1 MYNPCIYCKLLF
13 AVLYHFSVAG
23 FREAVI
29 VLQHR
34 LAISLDPTGV
44 CLPSSKCYFVINRFY
59 YTLLLLSQR
68 ELANALVS
76 LGCLSSAL
84 ELYEHLEM
92 WEELAECLQSVGR
105 TGRAEEV
112 LRQQIAVNATP
123 TLWCLLGDVTK
134 VTLIERLAI

>member
-1 MYNPCIYCKLLF
+1 M
-13 AVLYHFSVAG
+13 S
-23 FREAVI
+23 
-29 VLQHR
+29 
-34 LAISLDPTGV
+34 
-44 CLPSSKCYFVINRFY
+44 
-59 YTLLLLSQR
+59 LLSQR
-68 ELANALVS
+68 ELANALVF

-84 ELYEHLEM
+84 ELYERLEM

-134 VTLIERLAI
+134 VTLIERLASMSVEVWKYFSLLSLFVFLSLSLPLPLGS